1 MGKSGTRLLMP
12 AFTAT
17 ATGTRITL
25 RIQPRA
31 SRTEIMGLYG
41 EALRV
46 RVAAPPVEGAAND
59 ALLRFLADRLGVG
72 QRSLALDSGHSGR
85 TKTILVTGMAP
96 AEVEHRLR
104 STR

>member
-1 MGKSGTRLLMP
+1 MP

-17 ATGTRITL
+17 TTGTRIAL

-31 SRTEIMGLYG
+31 SRTEITGFYG

-46 RVAAPPVEGAAND
+46 RVAAPPVDGAAND
-59 ALLRFLADRLGVG
+59 ALLRFLAGQLGVG
-72 QRSLALDSGHSGR
+72 RSSVALDSGHTGR
-85 TKTILVTGMAP
+85 TKTVLVNGLAP

-104 STR
+104 PSR